1 MKAGKTLMELAAEV
15 QRQSTAKADFVA
27 VAGALKMV
35 GGELEIPTKGSF
47 ELNENAHD
55 QLGSYLGIPSKYYD
69 RMRVEAPALLATNVN
84 RWLAESEDKRM
95 IRTLDGKVRAVLSDK
110 YRPLDNEQLL
120 ETILPVL
127 GNQQMEI
134 QSCEVTEKKLYLKV
148 LTPKIQYEIV
158 KGDVVQAGLVIS
170 NSEIGGGSLSIE
182 PLLYRL
188 VCTNGLIA
196 NDSKMRKYHVGRG
209 NDSFGAG
216 AIEYFRDET
225 RLADDRAFWFKVR
238 DLVSGAIDQINF
250 SKLAESFFATKE
262 DKITADPVQVVEIF
276 SKQNALNQTE
286 KNGVL
291 AHLLGGGE
299 LNRFG
304 LMNAVTRYSQDVESY
319 DRATQFEKLG
329 GAVLE
334 LPRSEWKSLN
344 EQAMN

>member
-15 QRQSTAKADFVA
+15 QRQSTAKADYVA
-27 VAGALKMV
+27 TAGALKMV

-47 ELNENAHD
+47 ELNETAHD
-55 QLGSYLGIPSKYYD
+55 QLGQYLGIPSKYYD
-69 RMRVEAPALLATNVN
+69 RMRTEAPALLAANVN
-84 RWLAESEDKRM
+84 RWFAENEDKRM

-134 QSCEVTEKKLYLKV
+134 VSSEVTEKKLYLKV
-148 LTPKIQYEIV
+148 LTPKVTYEIV

-170 NSEIGGGSLSIE
+170 NSEIGNGSLSIE
-182 PLLYRL
+182 PLLFRL

-209 NDSFGAG
+209 NDAFSQG

-225 RLADDRAFWFKVR
+225 RIADDRAFWFKVR
-238 DLVSGAIDQINF
+238 DLVGGAINQINF

-262 DKITADPVQVVEIF
+262 DKITADPVQVVEVF
-276 SKQNALNQTE
+276 SKQNALNQSE

-291 AHLLGGGE
+291 AHLLSGGE

-319 DRATQFEKLG
+319 DRATAFEKLG

-334 LPRSEWKSLN
+334 LPRSDWQSLN
-344 EQAMN
+344 EQAAN